1 MSKKQDVETAL
12 PSCVFAFSS
21 PETHESPE
29 SYPERPPRPG
39 SRVAACVSFFH
50 FPSRAVQPSFTNPCT
65 SLYTCTLYTIVTH
78 VANWTHAISCSCSSC
93 SMHAPSKDFGAW
105 GKAPPCT
112 VPPLL
117 YTYCVPTIMNTRH
130 PSRMRVLA
138 PCPPESQWA
147 FDTEPSD

>member
-1 MSKKQDVETAL
+1 MIKHTRASTNEQEARCALDVRWTVETRDGAPL
-12 PSCVFAFSS
+12 ASLGLAFVLFTLLLFFISLRELFS
-21 PETHESPE
+21 LH
-29 SYPERPPRPG
+29 
-39 SRVAACVSFFH
+39 SRIH
-50 FPSRAVQPSFTNPCT
+50 T
-65 SLYTCTLYTIVTH
+65 SLYTYTLYTIVTH

-93 SMHAPSKDFGAW
+93 SMHAPSKDFGTW

-117 YTYCVPTIMNTRH
+117 YTYCVPTIMNTRR